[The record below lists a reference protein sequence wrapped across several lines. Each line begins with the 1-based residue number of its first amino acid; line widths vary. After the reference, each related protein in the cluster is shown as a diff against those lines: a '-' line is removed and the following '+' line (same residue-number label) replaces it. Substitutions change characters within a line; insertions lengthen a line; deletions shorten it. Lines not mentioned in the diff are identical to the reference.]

1 MVTLRCV
8 VTTVLIAVGPA
19 VHAQDDLQA
28 VVAAAKRAW
37 LAHDVSALIGDSE
50 ALHLTMP
57 GADPSLPVGRSQAVA
72 LLRRY
77 VAGSTER
84 GWEVRA
90 VRTIEPGRAYVEAVR
105 RYVVTGTSDERR
117 ETLVLS
123 YRATNRTWA
132 LAELRIV
139 R

>member
-8 VTTVLIAVGPA
+8 VAGLLIGVGGA
-19 VHAQDDLQA
+19 ASQDDLRA
-28 VVAAAKRAW
+28 VVAAAGRSW
-37 LAHDVSALIGDSE
+37 LAHDVSALIGRGE
-50 ALHLTMP
+50 ALYLTMP

-77 VAGSTER
+77 VAGSTEQ

-90 VRTIEPGRAYVEAVR
+90 VRTVEPGRAYVEAVR
-105 RYVVTGTSDERR
+105 RYVVTGTNDERR
-117 ETLVLS
+117 ERVVLS
-123 YRATNRTWA
+123 YREINGTWT

>member
-1 MVTLRCV
+1 MPR
-8 VTTVLIAVGPA
+8 VLVALLLSGGA
-19 VHAQDDLQA
+19 SASQAQDDLQA
-28 VVAAAKRAW
+28 VVAAAGRAW
-37 LAHDVSALIGDSE
+37 VAHDASALIGRGE
-50 ALHLTMP
+50 ALYLTMP

-90 VRTIEPGRAYVEAVR
+90 VRAVEPGRAYVEAVR
-105 RYVVTGTSDERR
+105 RYVVTGTDDERR
-117 ETLVLS
+117 EIVVLS
-123 YRATNRTWA
+123 YRATGSAWE
-132 LAELRIV
+132 LVELRIV

>member
-1 MVTLRCV
+1 MVTLGCV
-8 VTTVLIAVGPA
+8 VTGVLIGLGGAPS
-19 VHAQDDLQA
+19 QDDLRA
-28 VVAAAKRAW
+28 VVAAAGRSW
-37 LAHDVSALIGDSE
+37 MAHDVSALIGSGE

-77 VAGSTER
+77 VAGSSER

-90 VRTIEPGRAYVEAVR
+90 VRTVQPGRAYVEAVR
-105 RYVVTGTSDERR
+105 RYVVTGTNDERR
-117 ETLVLS
+117 ETVVLS
-123 YRATNRTWA
+123 YRETNGTWT
-132 LAELRIV
+132 LVELRIV